1 MYNLFLKTI
10 NLIIMNKLKL
20 TAGIL
25 IMLLISSTMVFSQTG
40 KSTTSPNA
48 KTVKTASVKTDQTV
62 VDKNKSGSCE
72 KHQNGQ
78 MQGKNF
84 VDKNNDGI
92 CDNCGMK
99 KADCKEGACKD
110 KQASG
115 KGAGC
120 CPKGEKAGCSHACGS
135 HKK

>member
-40 KSTTSPNA
+40 KSTTSQNA
-48 KTVKTASVKTDQTV
+48 KTVKTASVKADQTV

-78 MQGKNF
+78 MQGKTF

-99 KADCKEGACKD
+99 KADCKEGMCKD
-110 KQASG
+110 KQANA

-120 CPKGEKAGCSHACGS
+120 CPKGEKAGCSHSCGS